1 MGWALLMGGPAQASL
16 SVGPRTVLTSGSSH
30 TLRALLGSEAAF
42 WCLVFPKGIQSNL
55 SVSLLQPNY
64 YSLIELVG
72 THQFQL
78 GPLQLLGRKD
88 LAIYPASSSVEGRA
102 LLSYANTDL
111 AFAILR
117 FLWAE
122 ANWTGGSALGDS
134 SDKVAEE
141 TGELLVLAF
150 RLSSAIDVQQ
160 RLF

>member
-1 MGWALLMGGPAQASL
+1 MGGPVQASIV
-16 SVGPRTVLTSGSSH
+16 VGPRAVLTSGSYH
-30 TLRALLGSEAAF
+30 ALRELLKAEAAF
-42 WCLVFPKGIQSNL
+42 WSLVFPKGIQSSL
-55 SVSLLQPNY
+55 SCSLLRPNY
-64 YSLIELVG
+64 SSLIELVG
-72 THQFQL
+72 TYQFQY

-102 LLSYANTDL
+102 LLRYANTDL

-134 SDKVAEE
+134 SDRVAEE

-150 RLSSAIDVQQ
+150 RLSASINVQR